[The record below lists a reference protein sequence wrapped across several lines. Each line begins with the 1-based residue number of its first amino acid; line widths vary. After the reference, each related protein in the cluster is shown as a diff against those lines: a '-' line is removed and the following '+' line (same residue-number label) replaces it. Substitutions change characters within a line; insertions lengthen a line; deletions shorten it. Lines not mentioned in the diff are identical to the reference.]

1 MMPKKRS
8 KIILLILVWIIFP
21 LAYIWLEPLMG
32 TIVGIFGLV
41 PVLWTAWLYGLRGG
55 LISGLIMIVLNVG
68 LKIYVTQD
76 LTRLASIPDY
86 LGSLAILIMGIVV
99 GYIHDIQQ
107 RLNAELHERELI
119 EQTLR
124 ERNRDVQEQKQYFE
138 TLIQNSPV
146 AIVSIDNDDNIRD
159 CNPAFTRLFEYERSE
174 IVGKNLDDLIVPE
187 NMRREARNLTA
198 AAGEGRR
205 VHYFGKRQT
214 KSGKL
219 VDVELFGAPVISNGN
234 HNGALALYHD
244 ITERNRLAQEAER
257 LSKVVEQSATPIFTT
272 EIDGRINFA
281 NQAFLDVSGFTRD
294 EVVGANPRLFKSG
307 LMTNAYYKNL
317 WQSILKGNTYEAVTP
332 NRRKDGEIWY
342 YDQVIHPLR
351 DDSGKISQFVSTG
364 KDITAQVEAEDALQV
379 SENRFRALFEDSPI
393 ALWEEDF
400 SGVKEMID
408 ELKNEGITDLQAY
421 LDQTPQKL
429 GEFIEKIELI
439 NFNQAVVDLAG
450 ATSKTELLENL
461 PKLAT
466 EREMEVWKEQFV
478 ALSNGATTYR
488 TESSNKTLQ
497 GDIKNTIVRLTIP
510 PGFETTWKRVLVS
523 ISNITE
529 LKQTQ
534 AELRIA
540 KIGAEQ
546 AAQAKAE
553 FLANM
558 SHEIRTPLN
567 AVIGMSSLLMDTDL
581 NKEQRDFVNTVRSS
595 SDALLTIINDILDFS
610 KIEAGKIE
618 LERQPFYMRELV
630 ESSLDLIAPK
640 MAEKHI
646 DLAYIMEN
654 DVPKKLIGDSTR
666 IRQILANFLS
676 NAAKF
681 TEKGEVVVSLVSQPL
696 GGDQFKIHFKVR
708 DTGIGIPP
716 DRINRLFQSFTQ
728 VDASTTRKYGGT
740 GLGLAI
746 SKQLTELMG
755 GEVWVESEI
764 GRGSIFHFTIVAQA
778 TFATDHLESLVEQ
791 VSLSGKR
798 LLIVD
803 DNETNRLIVKK
814 YAEKWGMLP
823 TEVASG
829 SSALNLVDKGAQFDL
844 AILDYQMPEMDGF
857 TLATELHQKPN
868 TQKLPLIMLS
878 SLGSYKAA
886 PDIMRQF
893 SAFANKPIKP
903 SQLLD
908 VLVNVMAEKPVE
920 PRKRKISADIAF
932 DPEMGE
938 NRPFRMLLVEDNL
951 VNQKVATKL
960 LDKFGY
966 RVDLAG
972 NGIEAIQAL
981 ERQPY
986 DVIFMDIQ
994 MPEMDGEEATKA
1006 IRSKWAVEAQP
1017 WIIAMTAHA
1026 LEGDREKFL
1035 GIGMD
1040 DYISKPLDV
1049 RELFRVLE
1057 RIPQTKAKE
1066 QP

>member
-1 MMPKKRS
+1 MAPNKRFQYIS
-8 KIILLILVWIIFP
+8 VIIVWFIFP
-21 LAYIWLEPLMG
+21 LAYIFLEPRLG

-41 PVLWTAWLYGLRGG
+41 PVLLTAWQFGMRGG
-55 LISGLIMIVLNVG
+55 LIGGILMIVMNLG
-68 LKIYVTQD
+68 LKVYVTQD
-76 LTRLASIPDY
+76 IEKLASIPDY
-86 LGSLAILIMGIVV
+86 LGSLAILVLGVVV
-99 GYIHDIQQ
+99 GYVHDIQK

-119 EQTLR
+119 EQTLL

-138 TLIQNSPV
+138 TLIQTSPV

-159 CNPAFTRLFEYERSE
+159 CNPAFTHLFGYELDE
-174 IVGKNLDDLIVPE
+174 INGQNLDNLIVPE
-187 NMRREARNLTA
+187 NLRIEARNLTA

-214 KSGKL
+214 KTGQL
-219 VDVELFGAPVISNGN
+219 VDVELFGAPVITDGQT
-234 HNGALALYHD
+234 NGALALYHD
-244 ITERNRLAQEAER
+244 ITERNLLAQEAER
-257 LSKVVEQSATPIFTT
+257 LSKVVEQSATPIFIT
-272 EIDGRINFA
+272 EIDGRINFV
-281 NQAFLDVSGFTRD
+281 NQAFLEVIGFSKD
-294 EVVGANPRLFKSG
+294 EVIGVNPRLFKSG
-307 LMTNAYYKNL
+307 LMSAAYYKNL
-317 WQSILKGNTYEAVTP
+317 WQSILDGNTYEAITP
-332 NRRKDGEIWY
+332 NKRKNGDIWY
-342 YDQVIHPLR
+342 YDQTIHPLR
-351 DDSGKISQFVSTG
+351 DETGKICQFVSTG

-379 SENRFRALFEDSPI
+379 SENRFRTLFEDSPV

-400 SGVKEMID
+400 SAVKQAIEALKETGVS
-408 ELKNEGITDLQAY
+408 DLETHFAEN
-421 LDQTPQKL
+421 PQEVRRL
-429 GEFIEKIELI
+429 LSKIEII
-439 NFNQAVVDLAG
+439 NFNQAVLDLGG
-450 ATSKTELLENL
+450 ATSKEELIEKL
-461 PKLAT
+461 PSLST

-478 ALSNGATTYR
+478 ALSEGATSYR
-488 TESSNKTLQ
+488 TESSNRTLQ
-497 GDIKNTIVRLTIP
+497 GEIKNTIVRLTVP
-510 PGFETTWKRVLVS
+510 PGYENTWKRVLVS

-529 LKQTQ
+529 LKKTQ
-534 AELRIA
+534 AELRVA
-540 KIGAEQ
+540 KQEAEF

-567 AVIGMSSLLMDTDL
+567 AVIGMSSLLMDTNLD
-581 NKEQRDFVNTVRSS
+581 KEQRDYVNTVRSS
-595 SDALLTIINDILDFS
+595 SDALLSVINDILDFS

-640 MAEKHI
+640 MAEKHL

-654 DVPKKLIGDSTR
+654 DAPKKLLGDSSR

-681 TEKGEVVVSLVSQPL
+681 TEQGEVVVSLISQPL
-696 GGDQFKIHFKVR
+696 GGDQYKIHFKVR

-716 DRINRLFQSFTQ
+716 DRLGRLFQSFSQ

-746 SKQLTELMG
+746 SKQLVELMG
-755 GEVWVESEI
+755 GEVWVDSEV
-764 GRGSIFHFTIVAQA
+764 GVGSTFHFTILTQA

-803 DNETNRLIVKK
+803 DNDTNRLIVKK
-814 YAEKWGMLP
+814 YAEKWGMQP
-823 TEVASG
+823 IEVNSG
-829 SSALNLVDKGAQFDL
+829 SAALDLVDQGEKFDL

-857 TLATELHQKPN
+857 TLATELHKKPDS
-868 TQKLPLIMLS
+868 QELPLVMLS

-886 PDIMRQF
+886 PEIMEQF

-908 VLVNVMAEKPVE
+908 VLVTVMAENPVE
-920 PRKRKISADIAF
+920 PLKRKITADIIF
-932 DPEMGE
+932 DPELGE
-938 NRPFRMLLVEDNL
+938 KRPFRMLLVEDNL

-960 LDKFGY
+960 INKFGY
-966 RVDLAG
+966 RVDIAG

-981 ERQPY
+981 ERQQY
-986 DVIFMDIQ
+986 DVVFMDIQ
-994 MPEMDGEEATKA
+994 MPEMDGEEATIL
-1006 IRSKWAVEAQP
+1006 IRSQWPVEDHP

-1026 LEGDREKFL
+1026 LEGDREHFL
-1035 GIGMD
+1035 EIGMD

-1049 RELFRVLE
+1049 KELFRVLE
-1057 RIPQTKAKE
+1057 RIPQK
-1066 QP
+1066 